1 VLHSGAANLQDFT
14 ITHTHTRTHTH
25 THTDTHMHPQDLA
38 SVVAVLHSGAAN
50 LHDFTIT
57 HTHTHT
63 HTHAHTHAQH
73 TYTHRSWQ
81 VSWLCCTVGLPDCKT
96 SHLHTHT
103 QELAGVV
110 AVLHSGAAS
119 LQDHIYTHTHTH
131 THTYTHAQHTYTHRS
146 WQVSWLCCTVGLP
159 ACKTWR
165 TCMTCSCNRY
175 NNLRMHTFLGVL
187 HHFGLA
193 TGILV
198 CARIPSCKYLIP
210 MLLQQI
216 VACTYS
222 FLYVLHHYTI
232 ATNSSS
238 HAYLSVCTSSL
249 YYCNRW

>member
-1 VLHSGAANLQDFT
+1 MTGVQTCALP
-14 ITHTHTRTHTH
+14 I
-25 THTDTHMHPQDLA
+25 
-38 SVVAVLHSGAAN
+38 SVGLPTCKTSQ
-50 LHDFTIT
+50 L
-57 HTHTHT
+57 HT
-63 HTHAHTHAQH
+63 HTHAHTRTLTQTH
-73 TYTHRSWQ
+73 TCTHR
-81 VSWLCCTVGLPDCKT
+81 
-96 SHLHTHT
+96 
-103 QELAGVV
+103 
-110 AVLHSGAAS
+110 
-119 LQDHIYTHTHTH
+119 I
-131 THTYTHAQHTYTHRS
+131 

>member
-1 VLHSGAANLQDFT
+1 MDRRHINTYIHTHERTTTLTQ
-14 ITHTHTRTHTH
+14 THTCTHRIWQVSWLCCTVGLP
-25 THTDTHMHPQDLA
+25 TCKTSQL
-38 SVVAVLHSGAAN
+38 
-50 LHDFTIT
+50 
-57 HTHTHT
+57 HT
-63 HTHAHTHAQH
+63 HTHAHTRTLTQTH
-73 TYTHRSWQ
+73 TCTHRIWQ